1 MTGKLSPRRL
11 AFLLG
16 GVALLSLAGAFYATS
31 GLGMDPL
38 SVLYSGIAVFI
49 RTRLG
54 TALFLTN
61 AAFLLLLFFLDR
73 KRIGLGTLA
82 IVFVVGPLLNLLL
95 RFFPATP
102 DSLLLRLLCCGL
114 GIASGGV
121 GMGFYLHAD
130 LGCGPTDGLM
140 LWMQGHTPVS
150 LRWFKVGF
158 DVLCVVLGALLGGI
172 FGVGTVLSAFLSG
185 PAMCAVLKLLGD
197 NTGPQKPQH

>member
-38 SVLYSGIAVFI
+38 SVLYSGIAAFT

-82 IVFVVGPLLNLLL
+82 IVIVVGPLLNLLL
-95 RFFPATP
+95 RFFPAIP
-102 DSLLLRLLCCGL
+102 DSLVLRLLF
-114 GIASGGV
+114 SGGF
-121 GMGFYLHAD
+121 GMAFYLHAD

-140 LWMQGHTPVS
+140 LWMQSRTPLS

-158 DVLCVVLGALLGGI
+158 DILCVVVGGLLGGSL
-172 FGVGTVLSAFLSG
+172 GVGTVLSALLSG
-185 PAMCAVLKLLGD
+185 PAMCAVLNRLGGQSQ
-197 NTGPQKPQH
+197 T

>member
-38 SVLYSGIAVFI
+38 SELYSGIAVFI

-82 IVFVVGPLLNLLL
+82 IVIVVGPLLNLLL
-95 RFFPATP
+95 RFFPAIP
-102 DSLLLRLLCCGL
+102 DSLVLRLLFCGL
-114 GIASGGV
+114 GIVSGGF
-121 GMGFYLHAD
+121 GMAFYLHAD

-140 LWMQGHTPVS
+140 LWMQSRTPLS

-158 DVLCVVLGALLGGI
+158 DILCVVVGGLLGGSL
-172 FGVGTVLSAFLSG
+172 GVGTVLSALLSG
-185 PAMCAVLKLLGD
+185 PAMCAVLNRLGGQSQ
-197 NTGPQKPQH
+197 T